1 VRRHVRPFVVGA
13 GIGALAGL
21 VVGGGGARIAMRLI
35 ALADDR
41 EDFGRVTSA
50 QGVVGDFTADGTLA
64 VFGSGFALGILG
76 GVAYVALRTWL
87 PTGSRARTLSFAWL
101 VVGLGLLLTV
111 EGNQEDFTFL
121 HLGLS
126 LGLFGVLLLLYGLV
140 VPPLVDRLA
149 PLPHARVRGASVV
162 TTVVVALAL
171 VAVFYSVRHAF
182 DLSDRFAD
190 VAREVIPPR

>member
-1 VRRHVRPFVVGA
+1 VRRHVRPFAVGA

-41 EDFGRVTSA
+41 QDFGRVTSA
-50 QGVVGDFTADGTLA
+50 QGIVGDFTADGTLA

-76 GVAYVALRTWL
+76 GVAYAALRTWL
-87 PTGSRARTLSFAWL
+87 PADPRWRTLSFAWL

-126 LGLFGVLLLLYGLV
+126 LGLFGMLLLFYGLV
-140 VPPLVDRLA
+140 VPPLVDRFA
-149 PLPHARVRGASVV
+149 PLPSARGRAAPVV
-162 TTVVVALAL
+162 TSLVVALAF
-171 VAVFYSVRHAF
+171 VAVVYSVQHAF
-182 DLSDRFAD
+182 DLSDRYAD
-190 VAREVIPPR
+190 VTRGAIRLG

>member
-1 VRRHVRPFVVGA
+1 MRRHVRPFVVGA

-21 VVGGGGARIAMRLI
+21 VGGGGARIAMRLI

-64 VFGSGFALGILG
+64 VFGSGFALGTLG
-76 GVAYVALRTWL
+76 GVAYAALRTRL
-87 PTGSRARTLSFAWL
+87 PTDPRWRTLSFASL

-126 LGLFGVLLLLYGLV
+126 LGLFGALLLVYGLV

-149 PLPHARVRGASVV
+149 PLPNARARGAPVV
-162 TTVVVALAL
+162 TALFVALAL
-171 VAVFYSVRHAF
+171 VAAAYAVQHAF
-182 DLSDRFAD
+182 DLSERFAS
-190 VAREVIPPR
+190 VAREATRPGW